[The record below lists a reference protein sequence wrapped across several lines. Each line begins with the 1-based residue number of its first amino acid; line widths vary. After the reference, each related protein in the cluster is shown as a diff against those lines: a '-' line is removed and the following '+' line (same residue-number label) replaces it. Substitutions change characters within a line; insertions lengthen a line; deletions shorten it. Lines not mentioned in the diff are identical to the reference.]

1 LLSLDAREGWLAFF
15 HFELIE
21 IAVQKSCLARPR
33 APVAAVAV
41 LLLSLFFVVSVLL
54 SSSSSAA
61 ASKHRAAD
69 ELGRLR

>member
-1 LLSLDAREGWLAFF
+1 LLSLDAREGCLAFF
-15 HFELIE
+15 HFEQIE
-21 IAVQKSCLARPR
+21 IAVQKSSRR
-33 APVAAVAV
+33 
-41 LLLSLFFVVSVLL
+41 LLPSLFFVVSVLL